1 MNDQPGAGT
10 GNGADTAEQAETPQL
25 VVGPQYICDLSF
37 ENPLGLEG
45 MVNLQEAPEIGF
57 DINTAARAVSEDTY
71 EIILSIRAEARVE
84 DKTAFIVELSYA
96 GAFQLAG
103 VSPEDAHPVMLIEG
117 PRHLFPFARAIIAD
131 VVRDGGFPPLLINP
145 IDFAAMYAS
154 QIGHDEGEDSEE
166 PDGA

>member
-1 MNDQPGAGT
+1 MNDLPGAGT
-10 GNGADTAEQAETPQL
+10 GNGADPEEQAETPQL

-45 MVNLQEAPEIGF
+45 MVSLEQAPEIGF

-71 EIILSIRAEARVE
+71 EITLSIRAEARVE

-103 VSPEDAHPVMLIEG
+103 VPPEDARPVMLIEG

-154 QIGHDEGEDSEE
+154 QVGHEESEE

>member
-1 MNDQPGAGT
+1 MNDQQGAGT
-10 GNGADTAEQAETPQL
+10 GNGADTGEQGESPQL

-45 MVNLQEAPEIGF
+45 MINLQQGPEIGF
-57 DINTAARAVSEDTY
+57 DVNTAARAVSEDTY
-71 EIILSIRAEARVE
+71 EITLSIRAEARVE
-84 DKTAFIVELSYA
+84 DKTAFIVELTYA

-103 VSPEDAHPVMLIEG
+103 VAPEDARPVMLIEG

-154 QIGHDEGEDSEE
+154 QIGDGDPEE
-166 PDGA
+166 A